1 MNWLYPNFVQKE
13 ELGILEFHRYA
24 TVGSPGAKLSPTKLR
39 RPSQQEFQ
47 SRSEP
52 HTGLVRSPGDVPKPL
67 LSRSDSPMRTSD
79 PVTIPGSSSATVQH
93 RMSSSLEESLEIE
106 DHHPEVSSSVEAAG
120 PSWPSPQTSEAT
132 RTRSKRRPSF
142 YFAEEGHLNDDDWKK
157 LAFEGFR
164 NSLGVSDED
173 IDQTKVI
180 VKELQPGVCLIH
192 EESLED
198 TKLFYVLSGALTV
211 SLQSQADKKDE
222 ILQWV
227 QQSSLF
233 LAHVGE
239 MTGAL
244 AVLTGE
250 PSLFTVKTRYAS
262 RVGILEKSTV
272 YE

>member
-1 MNWLYPNFVQKE
+1 
-13 ELGILEFHRYA
+13 
-24 TVGSPGAKLSPTKLR
+24 
-39 RPSQQEFQ
+39 
-47 SRSEP
+47 
-52 HTGLVRSPGDVPKPL
+52 
-67 LSRSDSPMRTSD
+67 MRTSD

-93 RMSSSLEESLEIE
+93 RSNKTKSIFSTTSHVRLTCTSL
-106 DHHPEVSSSVEAAG
+106 
-120 PSWPSPQTSEAT
+120 
-132 RTRSKRRPSF
+132 F
-142 YFAEEGHLNDDDWKK
+142 WK
-157 LAFEGFR
+157 
-164 NSLGVSDED
+164 DED

-222 ILQWV
+222 WV